1 MTYRDLPT
9 LNAALNALSTILLV
23 VGYLLIKGRRET
35 AHKWTMLG
43 AFGVS
48 IVFLV
53 SYLTYHQL
61 LFANEGRR
69 GVPFTGPQPIRTAYY
84 AMLISHV
91 LLAAAVPV
99 LAVGTIYHGLRD
111 HRAKH
116 RRWARWAF
124 PIWLY
129 VSVTGVLIY
138 VMLYHVYPE
147 PLPTTIMPELREPAA
162 SAS

>member
-9 LNAALNALSTILLV
+9 LNAVLNSLATILLI
-23 VGYLLIKGRRET
+23 VGYVLIKQRRET
-35 AHKWTMLG
+35 AHKWTMLS

-48 IVFLV
+48 VVFLV

-61 LFANEGRR
+61 LYVNEGIR
-69 GVPFTGPQPIRTAYY
+69 GVPFTGPQPVRTAYY

-91 LLAAAVPV
+91 VLAAAVPV
-99 LAVGTIYHGLRD
+99 LAVGTIYYGLKDR
-111 HRAKH
+111 RAAH
-116 RRWARWAF
+116 RRWAWWAF

-138 VMLYHVYPE
+138 VMLYHVYPAST
-147 PLPTTIMPELREPAA
+147 PNSIMVP
-162 SAS
+162 

>member
-1 MTYRDLPT
+1 MSYRDLPT
-9 LNAALNALSTILLV
+9 LNAALNALSTLLLV

-48 IVFLV
+48 VIFLV
-53 SYLTYHQL
+53 SYLVYHYTAGHVS
-61 LFANEGRR
+61 FI
-69 GVPFTGPQPIRTAYY
+69 GPQPIRTAYY

-91 LLAAAVPV
+91 VLAAAVPV
-99 LAVGTIYHGLRD
+99 LALGTIYHGLRD
-111 HRAKH
+111 NRAKH

-138 VMLYHVYPE
+138 VMLYQ
-147 PLPTTIMPELREPAA
+147 IRW
-162 SAS
+162 

>member
-9 LNAALNALSTILLV
+9 LNAALNSLATILLV
-23 VGYLLIKGRRET
+23 VGYVLIKQRRET
-35 AHKWTMLG
+35 AHKRTMLS

-53 SYLTYHQL
+53 SYLAYHQL
-61 LFANEGRR
+61 LYVHEGIR
-69 GVPFTGPQPIRTAYY
+69 GVPFAGPQPVRTLYY

-91 LLAAAVPV
+91 VLAAAVPL
-99 LAVGTIYHGLRD
+99 LAVGTIYYGLKDRRET
-111 HRAKH
+111 HRK
-116 RRWARWAF
+116 WARWAF

-138 VMLYHVYPE
+138 VMLYHVYPAAT
-147 PLPTTIMPELREPAA
+147 PISIMVP
-162 SAS
+162 

>member
-9 LNAALNALSTILLV
+9 LNAALNALSTVLLV
-23 VGYLLIKGRRET
+23 VGYLLIKRRRET

-48 IVFLV
+48 VVFLV

-61 LFANEGRR
+61 LFLHEGRR
-69 GVPFTGPQPIRTAYY
+69 GVPFTGPQPVRTLYY
-84 AMLISHV
+84 AMLLSHV
-91 LLAAAVPV
+91 VLAAAVPV

-111 HRAKH
+111 QRAKH
-116 RRWARWAF
+116 RRWAWWAF

-129 VSVTGVLIY
+129 VSVTGVVIY

-147 PLPTTIMPELREPAA
+147 PRSISIMWQ
-162 SAS
+162 